1 MFGCVSKIALFIF
14 VRKVASR
21 HTNLWLTEVL
31 IRCQL
36 DKLRSWLYFNLGQ
49 LSLILTAQYARL
61 RAPVLLRMTGV
72 LAQLESSLSLTHW
85 KLIELKSIS
94 WRWFFA
100 ANHLSSILWSLLLIK
115 TRICQFISLE
125 VFTSL
130 FYAWKCGGMY
140 FLGCDCVISSN
151 HNLSVV
157 IAWIVAP
164 CPATSTSW
172 EINKQNTGNS
182 CQICGVENYM
192 YIHWAG

>member
-1 MFGCVSKIALFIF
+1 MIIFQPGAAFI
-14 VRKVASR
+14 
-21 HTNLWLTEVL
+21 NIDGW
-31 IRCQL
+31 
-36 DKLRSWLYFNLGQ
+36 
-49 LSLILTAQYARL
+49 YARL

-72 LAQLESSLSLTHW
+72 KAQLESSLSLTHW
-85 KLIELKSIS
+85 KLIELRSIS

-115 TRICQFISLE
+115 ARISQFISLE

-130 FYAWKCGGMY
+130 FYVCKCVGMY
-140 FLGCDCVISSN
+140 FLGCACVISSN
-151 HNLSVV
+151 HNLSAV